1 MGMACSQLLGSFHF
15 SLPSSLPSVVNEI
28 VQHFHLSR
36 MPEANPG
43 DHFPERVQIL
53 GIGPLLA
60 GFSSKGCARPLQQE
74 IGQYEEEAR

>member
-1 MGMACSQLLGSFHF
+1 
-15 SLPSSLPSVVNEI
+15 
-28 VQHFHLSR
+28 